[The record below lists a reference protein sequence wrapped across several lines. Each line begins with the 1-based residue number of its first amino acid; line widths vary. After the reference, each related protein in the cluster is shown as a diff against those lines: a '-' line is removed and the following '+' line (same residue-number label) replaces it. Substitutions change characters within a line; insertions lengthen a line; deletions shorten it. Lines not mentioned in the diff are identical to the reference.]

1 MNKVVKTRSAKF
13 DTGPTPAATQR
24 PRRILVVDD
33 DTGLR
38 QLGTK
43 ALIRHGYKVDAA
55 KDSNAGWE
63 ALQTHRYDLLITDLD
78 MPRLSGLKLGKRLR
92 AARMALPVILA
103 SGAMTPLEL
112 NQTPWLHLSGALL
125 KPVSPDQLLQAV
137 QAVLS
142 MSDGDRKQVEPP
154 PDWRSKPLTND
165 LSL

>member
-1 MNKVVKTRSAKF
+1 MNKLVKTRSTKVA
-13 DTGPTPAATQR
+13 TGPTPAATQR

-38 QLGTK
+38 QLGAK

-55 KDSNAGWE
+55 KDINAGWE
-63 ALQTHRYDLLITDLD
+63 ALQTRSYDLLITDLD
-78 MPRLSGLKLGKRLR
+78 MPKLSGLKLVKRLR
-92 AARMALPVILA
+92 SARMALPVIVA

-142 MSDGDRKQVEPP
+142 ASDGARAQVDSL